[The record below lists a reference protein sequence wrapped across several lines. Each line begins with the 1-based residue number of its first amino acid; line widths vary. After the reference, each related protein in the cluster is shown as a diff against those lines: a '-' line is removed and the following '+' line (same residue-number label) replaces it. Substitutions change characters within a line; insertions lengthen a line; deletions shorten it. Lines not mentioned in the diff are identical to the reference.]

1 LNETLKEAAMEY
13 KNKNDAYFT
22 KHFESLVDK
31 HGGKWIVIIDGKE
44 IAIGYKHEL
53 SKMLKEARKKYPDKT
68 PLAAPIPRK
77 EELQCIL

>member
-1 LNETLKEAAMEY
+1 MAY
-13 KNKNDAYFT
+13 KSKNDAYFSE
-22 KHFESLVDK
+22 HFESLVDR
-31 HGGKWIVIIDGKE
+31 HGGKWIVIVNGEK

-53 SKMLKEARKKYPDKT
+53 SKMLKKAREKYPNET